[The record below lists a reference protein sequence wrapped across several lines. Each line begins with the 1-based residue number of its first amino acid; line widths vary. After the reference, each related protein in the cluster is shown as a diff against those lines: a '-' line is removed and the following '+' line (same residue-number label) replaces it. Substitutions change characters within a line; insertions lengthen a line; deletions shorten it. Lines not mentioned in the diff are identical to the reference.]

1 MTQTA
6 IELAEHLADG
16 IGSGRYLVDG
26 IEVMLRAHIGLA
38 IGPIDGVDATELI
51 RRSSLSAARATAG
64 GRPHARWDSTM
75 TGAMTSA
82 DLALLADLRLASER
96 GELWMAYQPQIDP
109 ETGATVAVE
118 ALIRWSSPAHGF
130 VAPDVFIPLAERT
143 GLVDRLTDWV
153 LGETLDAQVR
163 WRRVGLHLPVSVNV
177 SAGSLSD
184 PGLPAKILGELRRG
198 GSRAT
203 CSRSK
208 SPRRRHSMP
217 SRRSTGSVRCTTAVS
232 GSRSTTSGPATP
244 RSRCFRTCR
253 STS

>member
-1 MTQTA
+1 MIDSDTGIPNGYGFADELAHQLARGPAVVAAVVLGGLEEAREALGHRAGTELLRRAVEDLGQVLPSAARIGRVDGDQLMVAQPVADSSEQTA

-26 IEVMLRAHIGLA
+26 IEVMLRAHVGLA

-118 ALIRWSSPAHGF
+118 ALIRWSSP
-130 VAPDVFIPLAERT
+130 P
-143 GLVDRLTDWV
+143 
-153 LGETLDAQVR
+153 
-163 WRRVGLHLPVSVNV
+163 
-177 SAGSLSD
+177 
-184 PGLPAKILGELRRG
+184 
-198 GSRAT
+198 
-203 CSRSK
+203 
-208 SPRRRHSMP
+208 
-217 SRRSTGSVRCTTAVS
+217 TGS
-232 GSRSTTSGPATP
+232 
-244 RSRCFRTCR
+244 
-253 STS
+253 